1 MTPNCWLEERN
12 ARDRRSSCIG
22 IQAIGGLQDR
32 PDGHAQGGGASEHGS
47 GRELES
53 SRDHC
58 AFRYFARLWSG
69 FRASSMRDGRTVRDG
84 RTNTYVLWDNFY
96 GDMLAVIGLNRG
108 SVNDVPPERPIG
120 SSLSAESYELWVDA
134 TNQFQ
139 TEGTLPSTSC
149 SPRLTCSSASRS
161 TSTSSGT
168 CGSRCRAPTTAR
180 PMPS

>member
-1 MTPNCWLEERN
+1 VTAVLR
-12 ARDRRSSCIG
+12 
-22 IQAIGGLQDR
+22 
-32 PDGHAQGGGASEHGS
+32 AS
-47 GRELES
+47 
-53 SRDHC
+53 
-58 AFRYFARLWSG
+58 AFRLSVAFKTGPMDTPKVAVPRNMVAVGNSKVLGTIAHSAISQG
-69 FRASSMRDGRTVRDG
+69 FGPGFVPPVWRVRDG

-96 GDMLAVIGLNRG
+96 GDMLAVIGLHRG